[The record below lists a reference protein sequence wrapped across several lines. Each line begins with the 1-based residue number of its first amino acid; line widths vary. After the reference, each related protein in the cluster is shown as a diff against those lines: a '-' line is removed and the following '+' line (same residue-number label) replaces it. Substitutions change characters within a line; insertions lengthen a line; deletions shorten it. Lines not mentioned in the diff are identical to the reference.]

1 MRKKWKPADRT
12 VTRLLLGLQS
22 AVRTQD
28 RKFEQF
34 IWRHLMDHLATLP
47 SPDRDKVSDRTRV
60 RSSTG
65 R

>member
-12 VTRLLLGLQS
+12 VTRLLVCLQS
-22 AVRTQD
+22 ARRVQD
-28 RKFEQF
+28 KEFEQF
-34 IWRHLMDHLATLP
+34 IWRHLVEHLMTLP